1 MRNEWGCTYFKLDA
15 NFWGAMHGGRLHD
28 PNATRIEAYRRG
40 MQAILKGTGDG
51 FVLGCN
57 HPIWPSLGLIHGSRS
72 SGDIKRAWPTI
83 EKVARQNLSRN
94 WQNGRLWWNDSDAVV
109 LHGSLPLNEFLF
121 HATAV
126 YASGGLI
133 LSGDDLTQMPPDRM
147 AMLKKLLPPTKAAAR
162 FEDSSLRLGV
172 VDLPGRR
179 MVCLLNWGDQPQ
191 TISVKLPNKSRVKEY
206 WSAKDLGVHSGTYT
220 VSDMPPHSGQILE
233 CTSV

>member
-1 MRNEWGCTYFKLDA
+1 MAADYMTD
-15 NFWGAMHGGRLHD
+15 
-28 PNATRIEAYRRG
+28 ATRIEAYREGCRRSC
-40 MQAILKGTGDG
+40 KGTGMA
-51 FVLGCN
+51 LYSACN

-83 EKVARQNLSRN
+83 DKVARENLIRN
-94 WQNGRLWWNDSDAVV
+94 WQNGRLWWNDPMPWFS
-109 LHGSLPLNEFLF
+109 HGPLPLNEFLF

-162 FEDSSLRLGV
+162 FEDASLRLGV
-172 VDLPGRR
+172 VDLPGGR

-191 TISVKLPNKSRVKEY
+191 TISVKLPQKSRVKEY
-206 WSAKDLGVHSGTYT
+206 WSAKDLGVHNGTYT